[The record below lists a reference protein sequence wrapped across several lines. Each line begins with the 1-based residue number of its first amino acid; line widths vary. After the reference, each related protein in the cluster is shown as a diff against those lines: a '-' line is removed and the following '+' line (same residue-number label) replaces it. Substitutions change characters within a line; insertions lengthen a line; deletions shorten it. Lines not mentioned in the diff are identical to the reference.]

1 MTSAKMTQAERLT
14 RIETLLEAD
23 LQMRTEERQSM
34 REKIEEMS
42 ADIKAI
48 RTEMEADKAD
58 LAALKN
64 KGIGILVGVGLA
76 GGSIGA
82 AIVAGL
88 SRVVEFLK

>member
-1 MTSAKMTQAERLT
+1 MTSKMTQAERLT

-23 LQMRTEERQSM
+23 LQMRAEERQSM

-42 ADIKAI
+42 TDIKAI
-48 RTEMEADKAD
+48 RTEVEADKAE